1 MHWDACLPLDYIP
14 HDALRTPPRT
24 GSDAAGPGLA
34 EEEEEEEE
42 EAGEDEVHGLGLALT
57 EPELEALQ
65 AQTLQLLEELEE
77 TRELALK
84 HQDDSVELQG
94 LLEDERLAS
103 ARQAEIFTKQIQR
116 LQAQMHTLQDE
127 FSSLQEAKASEL
139 EEVEQELQEAQEEL
153 RGLRQAT
160 EEAAALHANEVATL
174 QEQLCRL
181 RAELHRAHVL
191 RDDYELELASLRA
204 EIHMKGGPRAD
215 AMAPREVAALQ
226 EELQALRGQYRDL
239 LEEYQT
245 LQESNK
251 VMVHQLEKLEAQEYR
266 ARTKS
271 EESTKL
277 LDVNGP
283 PRRSRSPRR
292 ASPRPSSSISFRP
305 AAERAA
311 DGSRSQSRDGN
322 EAEVT
327 LRFQLQSEE
336 EKVHLAQSKCDDMQ
350 GELRE
355 LQRLYQASRQERE
368 QLMEELRLC
377 REEIQRLN
385 GTVPCGGR
393 RLCSGA
399 GGPRPREAAQVPAG
413 GLKPILLFAVA
424 AAALFLVPCFKK
436 ACTCSLP
443 A

>member
-1 MHWDACLPLDYIP
+1 MEA
-14 HDALRTPPRT
+14 AERA
-24 GSDAAGPGLA
+24 GDAAGPGLA

-84 HQDDSVELQG
+84 HQDDSIELQG

-204 EIHMKGGPRAD
+204 EIRMKGGPRAD

-393 RLCSGA
+393 
-399 GGPRPREAAQVPAG
+399 VPAG

>member
-1 MHWDACLPLDYIP
+1 MELTPSPSVGNAHGAGRVQLPAGDQGLG
-14 HDALRTPPRT
+14 A
-24 GSDAAGPGLA
+24 GGGGAGAAGG
-34 EEEEEEEE
+34 
-42 EAGEDEVHGLGLALT
+42 AGG
-57 EPELEALQ
+57 
-65 AQTLQLLEELEE
+65 
-77 TRELALK
+77 
-84 HQDDSVELQG
+84 
-94 LLEDERLAS
+94 
-103 ARQAEIFTKQIQR
+103 
-116 LQAQMHTLQDE
+116 
-127 FSSLQEAKASEL
+127 
-139 EEVEQELQEAQEEL
+139 
-153 RGLRQAT
+153 
-160 EEAAALHANEVATL
+160 AAGAAAGALHANEVATL

-204 EIHMKGGPRAD
+204 EIRMKGGPRAD
-215 AMAPREVAALQ
+215 AVAPREVAALQ
-226 EELQALRGQYRDL
+226 EELQALRGQYQDL

-266 ARTKS
+266 ADPTPGSRPRARTKS

-277 LDVNGP
+277 LDVDGP

-311 DGSRSQSRDGN
+311 DGTRAQSRDGN

-327 LRFQLQSEE
+327 LRFQLQSEG

-355 LQRLYQASRQERE
+355 LQRLDQASRQERE

-393 RLCSGA
+393 
-399 GGPRPREAAQVPAG
+399 VPAG